1 MLNRWIKRFQNA
13 FSRGVFPH
21 ELAFLI
27 DNPARSFLLSPA
39 RLADRLPLTNSAF
52 VLEVGAGSGFYSAEV
67 ARRISRGHLVLLD
80 LQPEMLVKAKPKL
93 AAEGLNNVGYIVAD
107 AGALPFKGNTFD
119 VIYLVTVFGEITNQQ
134 FFLTEVRRVL
144 KSGGTLSVS
153 EHYPDP
159 DFSSLKKVKLLAEKE
174 GFEFSTR
181 YGAAWNYT
189 TNYSKI

>member
-1 MLNRWIKRFQNA
+1 MFNRWIKRFQNA

-27 DNPARSFLLSPA
+27 DNPARRLLLSPA
-39 RLADRLPLTNSAF
+39 RLADRLPLTDFSC

-80 LQPEMLVKAKPKL
+80 LQTEMLVKAKPKL
-93 AAEGLNNVGYIVAD
+93 AADGLNNVGYIVAD
-107 AGALPFKGNTFD
+107 AGALPFKENTFD

-134 FFLTEVRRVL
+134 FFLTEARRVL

-159 DFSSLKKVKLLAEKE
+159 DFSSFYKIKLLLEEKD
-174 GFEFSTR
+174 FEFSTR
-181 YGAAWNYT
+181 YGVAWNYT
-189 TNYSKI
+189 ANFSKI